1 MTTAQPIDN
10 RVDTLRPAALAGL
23 RWFAVVRPIATAIG
37 VAVPSDADLAARFEV
52 TEGID
57 LSALVHDASA
67 LRSVVTAATDATRSV
82 DAVGDR
88 IPAVWTGVAS
98 DAMGA
103 ALDRHVVRAD
113 DAIDQI
119 RDVAT
124 TVEATAAALS
134 RVLVAK
140 YLSIAALATDLVA
153 GRPMTSVT
161 VADAEENRDAI
172 AADIAAKTA
181 LFGAAVEVADA
192 AVGEILTVLAA
203 SFEGLATRAPYPD
216 GLTVVAQG
224 VRSHRP
230 TSPLGGTRTDIA
242 LAAPAGG
249 AVSRAV
255 APTGRTGGGRGD
267 GARIVEPDVAPAG
280 VGHSATIGGVDPVPL
295 ASALAQAAV
304 ASASAVGMAAAG
316 GLGAVLNLAVE
327 ALGGAQ
333 DQGRG
338 GLLPDASTRSG
349 PTLSLNLDL
358 GLDIGHDQDQG
369 RDRDAGDSDHP
380 RDTAPEGPQPRS
392 APRAV
397 VPETASP
404 PAPPSPLPVS
414 PTPPTPAPA
423 TPFVDEES
431 REAPTPPDPLSRPE
445 PTVGPGSSAEPRVR
459 PDRVE
464 EPAADTSRPPRASP
478 DPGDDGGLALAGDR

>member
-10 RVDTLRPAALAGL
+10 RVDTLRPAAMAGL

-37 VAVPSDADLAARFEV
+37 VAIPSDADLAARFEV

-67 LRSVVTAATDATRSV
+67 LRSVITAATDATRSV

-161 VADAEENRDAI
+161 VVDAEENRDAI

-181 LFGAAVEVADA
+181 LFGAAVDIADA

-216 GLTVVAQG
+216 GLTVVAHG

-230 TSPLGGTRTDIA
+230 TSPPGGTRTDIA

-249 AVSRAV
+249 AVSRTV
-255 APTGRTGGGRGD
+255 APTGRAGGGRGD
-267 GARIVEPDVAPAG
+267 GARIVGPDVTLAG

-333 DQGRG
+333 DQGRS

-358 GLDIGHDQDQG
+358 DIGHDQDQD
-369 RDRDAGDSDHP
+369 RDRDGGDSDHP
-380 RDTAPEGPQPRS
+380 RDTAPDGPQPRS

-397 VPETASP
+397 VPETVSP
-404 PAPPSPLPVS
+404 PAPPSPSPVP

-423 TPFVDEES
+423 TPSDDDES
-431 REAPTPPDPLSRPE
+431 REAPTPPGPPTRPE
-445 PTVGPGSSAEPRVR
+445 PTADPGSSAEPRVR

-464 EPAADTSRPPRASP
+464 EPAADTSRPPHGSP